1 MALIEVENLRKSFR
15 VAVRRS
21 GPFGALR
28 TLVAREYRLVD
39 AVDGV
44 SFQLAAGEMVGYI
57 GPNGAGK
64 STTIKMLTGILVPS
78 SGRLVVDGRIPY
90 RQRVEH
96 VRRIG
101 VVFGQRTQLWWDLP
115 TIESF
120 ELLRHIY
127 RIPEPRWRENLARFT
142 ELLDLTPFIETPVR
156 QLSLG
161 QRLRADLTAALLH
174 EPAILFLDEP
184 TIGLDVVAKERIRQ
198 FLTHINR
205 ERGVTVILTTHDLED
220 ISRLCSRVIL
230 IDHGNVIYDGALEA
244 LRTRFGQQRTLVVDL
259 DQDPQDIVVPN
270 AELVR
275 REGPRAWLRFDR
287 ETTTAAALIADVASR
302 YRIRDLTV
310 EEPEIETILR
320 DIYQA
325 GSVGELNRQDAKD
338 AKTNL

>member
-1 MALIEVENLRKSFR
+1 MALIEVDNLQKTFR
-15 VAVRRS
+15 IAVRRT
-21 GPFGALR
+21 GPLAAIR
-28 TLVAREYRLVD
+28 TLLAREHREVH

-44 SFQLAAGEMVGYI
+44 SFRLDAGEMVGYI

-64 STTIKMLTGILVPS
+64 STTIKMLTGILVPTG
-78 SGRLVVDGRIPY
+78 GRLLVDGRVPH

-127 RIPEPRWRENLARFT
+127 RIPEERWRANLTHFS
-142 ELLDLTPFIETPVR
+142 ELLDLEPFIETPVR

-174 EPAILFLDEP
+174 DPTILFLDEP

-220 ISRLCSRVIL
+220 ISRLCQRVVL
-230 IDHGNVIYDGALEA
+230 IDHGTVIYDGALEA
-244 LRTRFGQQRTLVVDL
+244 LRTRFGRQRTLVVDL
-259 DQDPQDIVVPN
+259 EEVEEIAIPH

-275 REGPRAWLRFDR
+275 QEGPRAWLRFDR
-287 ETTTAAALIADVASR
+287 EETTAAALIAAITAR
-302 YRIRDLTV
+302 YRIRDLTI
-310 EEPEIETILR
+310 EEPEIESIVR
-320 DIYQA
+320 GIYED
-325 GSVGELNRQDAKD
+325 GSMLTRS
-338 AKTNL
+338 T

>member
-1 MALIEVENLRKSFR
+1 MSLIEVEDLNKTFR
-15 VAVRRS
+15 IATRRS
-21 GPFGALR
+21 GPFGALK
-28 TLVAREYRLVD
+28 TLLSREYHDVC

-44 SFQLAAGEMVGYI
+44 SFRLEAGEMVGYI

-78 SGRLVVDGRIPY
+78 DGHIMVDGRVPHQ
-90 RQRVEH
+90 QRVTH

-127 RIPEPRWRENLARFT
+127 RIPEQRWRKNLDAFT
-142 ELLDLTPFIETPVR
+142 ELLDLGPFLETPVR

-161 QRLRADLTAALLH
+161 QRMRADLVAALLH

-198 FLTHINR
+198 FLAHINR
-205 ERGVTVILTTHDLED
+205 ERGVTVILTTHDLGD
-220 ISRLCSRVIL
+220 IERLCSRVLL
-230 IDHGNVIYDGALEA
+230 IDHGHVIYDGQLEA
-244 LRTRFGQQRTLVVDL
+244 LRQRFGQQRTLVVDF
-259 DQDPQDIVVPN
+259 DQEVNGIQIENAAVV
-270 AELVR
+270 R
-275 REGPRAWLRFDR
+275 HEGPRIWLRFNR
-287 ETTTAAALIADVASR
+287 TTTTAAALIAELAAH

-310 EEPEIETILR
+310 EEPEIEGVVR
-320 DIYQA
+320 EIYEH
-325 GSVGELNRQDAKD
+325 GSVA
-338 AKTNL
+338 AHV